1 MRAAFPRRLSWPA
14 RGRAAR
20 GFTLIEVLV
29 ALGIVAIAL
38 MAGTQATSALTRNA
52 QRQTDMLLGQLCAE
66 NALVRMRLSAQ
77 MPPVGDSSATCEQAG
92 KVFNVT
98 LVVRPTPNPS
108 FRRADVRI
116 SDGQFP
122 VMSITSIVGRY

>member
-1 MRAAFPRRLSWPA
+1 MSARPVRRRPS
-14 RGRAAR
+14 AR

-38 MAGTQATSALTRNA
+38 LAGAQATSALTRNA

-66 NALVRMRLSAQ
+66 NELVRMRLSRQ
-77 MPPVGDSSATCEQAG
+77 MPPVGDTTVRCEQAG
-92 KVFNVT
+92 RAFDVT
-98 LVVRPTPNPS
+98 LIVRPTPNPS
-108 FRRADVRI
+108 FRRADVRV

-122 VMSITSIVGRY
+122 IMSITSIVGRY

>member
-1 MRAAFPRRLSWPA
+1 M
-14 RGRAAR
+14 
-20 GFTLIEVLV
+20 

-66 NALVRMRLSAQ
+66 NELVRMRLSQQ
-77 MPPVGDSSATCEQAG
+77 MPPVGDTSGTCEQAG
-92 KVFNVT
+92 RVFNVT

-108 FRRADVRI
+108 FRRADVKI

-122 VMSITSIVGRY
+122 VMSITSIVGRF

>member
-1 MRAAFPRRLSWPA
+1 MSALRRR
-14 RGRAAR
+14 RGAR

-38 MAGTQATSALTRNA
+38 LAGTQATSALTRNA
-52 QRQTDMLLGQLCAE
+52 QRQTNMLLGQLCAE
-66 NALVRMRLSAQ
+66 NELVRMRLSQQ
-77 MPPVGDSSATCEQAG
+77 MPPVGDTSGTCEQAG
-92 KVFNVT
+92 QVFGVT

-108 FRRADVRI
+108 FRRADVKI

-122 VMSITSIVGRY
+122 VMSITAIVGRY

>member
-1 MRAAFPRRLSWPA
+1 MRPLPRR
-14 RGRAAR
+14 AR

-38 MAGTQATSALTRNA
+38 LAGTQATSALTRNA

-66 NALVRMRLSAQ
+66 NELVRMRLSQQ
-77 MPPVGDSSATCEQAG
+77 MPPVGDSSGTCEQAG
-92 KVFNVT
+92 KLFNVT

-108 FRRADVRI
+108 FRRADVKV
-116 SDGQFP
+116 SDGHYP
-122 VMSITSIVGRY
+122 VLSITSIVGRF

>member
-1 MRAAFPRRLSWPA
+1 MTAALH
-14 RGRAAR
+14 RGVCRQAR

-66 NALVRMRLSAQ
+66 NELVRMRLSQQ
-77 MPPVGDSSATCEQAG
+77 MPPVGDTSGTCEQAG
-92 KVFNVT
+92 RVFNVT
-98 LVVRPTPNPS
+98 LVVRPTPNTS
-108 FRRADVRI
+108 FRRADVKI

-122 VMSITSIVGRY
+122 VMSITSIVGRF

>member
-1 MRAAFPRRLSWPA
+1 MRSRFGRRPA
-14 RGRAAR
+14 RAAR

-52 QRQTDMLLGQLCAE
+52 QRQTDMLLAQLCAE
-66 NALVRMRLSAQ
+66 NALVRMRLSSQ
-77 MPPVGDSSATCEQAG
+77 MPPVGDSTLSCEQAG
-92 KVFNVT
+92 RMFNVT
-98 LVVRPTPNPS
+98 MIVRPTPNPS
-108 FRRADVRI
+108 FRRADVQI
-116 SDGQFP
+116 SDGSFP